1 MTKKT
6 ANIIVCTVL
15 TISVLGLVIFADIIL
30 DGRLVTLLAELLNP

>member
-1 MTKKT
+1 MTRRT

>member
-15 TISVLGLVIFADIIL
+15 TISVLGLVFFADIIL
-30 DGRLVTLLAELLNP
+30 GWGLGPLLAELLDP